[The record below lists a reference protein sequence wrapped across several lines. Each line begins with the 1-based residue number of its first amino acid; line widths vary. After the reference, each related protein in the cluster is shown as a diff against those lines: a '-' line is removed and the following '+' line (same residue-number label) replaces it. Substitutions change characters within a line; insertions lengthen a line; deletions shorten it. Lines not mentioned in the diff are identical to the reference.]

1 MRRLSMETDVIV
13 VVGGLAL
20 LLLIALA
27 TADLLVSNISSDE
40 LTKMGVQRKS

>member
-1 MRRLSMETDVIV
+1 METDVIA

-27 TADLLVSNISSDE
+27 AADLLVSNISSDE